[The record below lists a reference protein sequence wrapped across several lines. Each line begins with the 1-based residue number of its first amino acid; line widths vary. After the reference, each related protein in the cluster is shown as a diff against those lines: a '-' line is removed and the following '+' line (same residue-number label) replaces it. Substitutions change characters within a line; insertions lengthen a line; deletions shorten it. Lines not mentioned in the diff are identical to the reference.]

1 MSDRGA
7 ALLFTLLIH
16 LLVFG
21 LLVFSWSTDP
31 SLHKAP
37 VIPPHVK
44 ATMVETSKQ
53 KTAPVSKPKPEQKPA
68 PKPEPKPK
76 PKPKPKPEPKP
87 EPKPD
92 PKKPEPKPKPK
103 PEPTNKPAPKPKPKP
118 EPKSDPKPTIPD
130 IEEPSLEEMLA
141 EEELEM
147 AKPTEPSAQES
158 QEAASNADQSDVEVA
173 SHSDAIRAAVK
184 QRWRIP
190 GTYRGR
196 NDLKTTVRIRT
207 IPGGEVLNVSVVSS
221 SGYPQ
226 FDDSV
231 IKAVELASP
240 LPVPA
245 GALFDKEFRS
255 FLMEFEPTGVSQ

>member
-1 MSDRGA
+1 MSDRQVA
-7 ALLFTLLIH
+7 IAFTLFIH
-16 LLVFG
+16 LVVFG
-21 LLVFSWSTDP
+21 LLLFSWSTDP

-53 KTAPVSKPKPEQKPA
+53 KKAPVAKPTPEKKPA
-68 PKPEPKPK
+68 PKPKPVEKPKPK
-76 PKPKPKPEPKP
+76 PAEKPKPVEKPKPKPAEKPKPVAKPKPKPEPKP
-87 EPKPD
+87 APKPD
-92 PKKPEPKPKPK
+92 PKPVVPE
-103 PEPTNKPAPKPKPKP
+103 
-118 EPKSDPKPTIPD
+118 
-130 IEEPSLEEMLA
+130 IEEASLEEMLA
-141 EEELEM
+141 DEEIEM
-147 AKPTEPSAQES
+147 DRKPEPAPDEA
-158 QEAASNADQSDVEVA
+158 EDAASNADQSDVEVA

-207 IPGGEVLNVSVVSS
+207 IPGGDVLDVSVVES

-226 FDDSV
+226 FDESV
-231 IKAVELASP
+231 IKAVQLASP
-240 LPVPA
+240 LPVPS

-255 FLMEFEPTGVSQ
+255 FLMMFEPTGVSQ

>member
-1 MSDRGA
+1 MSDRQVA
-7 ALLFTLLIH
+7 IAFTLFIH
-16 LLVFG
+16 LVVFG
-21 LLVFSWSTDP
+21 LLLFSWSTDP

-53 KTAPVSKPKPEQKPA
+53 KKAPVAKPTPEKKPA
-68 PKPEPKPK
+68 PKPKPVEKPKPK
-76 PKPKPKPEPKP
+76 PAEKPKPVEKPKPKPAEKPKPAAKPKPKPEPKP
-87 EPKPD
+87 APKPD
-92 PKKPEPKPKPK
+92 PKPVVPE
-103 PEPTNKPAPKPKPKP
+103 
-118 EPKSDPKPTIPD
+118 
-130 IEEPSLEEMLA
+130 IEEASLEEMLA
-141 EEELEM
+141 DEEIEM
-147 AKPTEPSAQES
+147 DRKPEPASDEAED
-158 QEAASNADQSDVEVA
+158 AASNADQSDVEVA

-207 IPGGEVLNVSVVSS
+207 IPGGDVLDVSVVES

-226 FDDSV
+226 FDESV
-231 IKAVELASP
+231 IKAVQLASP
-240 LPVPA
+240 LPVPS

-255 FLMEFEPTGVSQ
+255 FLMMFEPTGVSQ

>member
-53 KTAPVSKPKPEQKPA
+53 KKAPVSKPKPEQKPA

-76 PKPKPKPEPKP
+76 PKPKPKPEPK
-87 EPKPD
+87 
-92 PKKPEPKPKPK
+92 KPEPKPKPK
-103 PEPTNKPAPKPKPKP
+103 PKPEPTKKPAPKPEPKP
-118 EPKSDPKPTIPD
+118 EPKPDPKPVIPD

-147 AKPTEPSAQES
+147 AKPTEPSPRES

-173 SHSDAIRAAVK
+173 SFTDAISAQVG

-190 GTYRGR
+190 GNYRNR
-196 NDLKTTVRIRT
+196 DDIKTQVRIQM
-207 IPGGEVLNVSVVSS
+207 IPGGEVVNVSVVKS
-221 SGYPQ
+221 SGYPD
-226 FDDSV
+226 FDESV
-231 IKAVELASP
+231 MNAVKLASP
-240 LPVPA
+240 LPVPD
-245 GALFDKEFRS
+245 GPLFDKQFRS
-255 FLMEFEPTGVSQ
+255 LVIEFDPGVAQ

>member
-53 KTAPVSKPKPEQKPA
+53 KKAPVSKPKPEQKPA

-76 PKPKPKPEPKP
+76 PKPKPKPEPK
-87 EPKPD
+87 
-92 PKKPEPKPKPK
+92 KPEPKPKPK
-103 PEPTNKPAPKPKPKP
+103 PKPEPTKKPAPKPEPKP
-118 EPKSDPKPTIPD
+118 EPKPDPKPVIPD

-141 EEELEM
+141 EEEL
-147 AKPTEPSAQES
+147 
-158 QEAASNADQSDVEVA
+158 
-173 SHSDAIRAAVK
+173 
-184 QRWRIP
+184 
-190 GTYRGR
+190 
-196 NDLKTTVRIRT
+196 
-207 IPGGEVLNVSVVSS
+207 
-221 SGYPQ
+221 
-226 FDDSV
+226 
-231 IKAVELASP
+231 
-240 LPVPA
+240 
-245 GALFDKEFRS
+245 
-255 FLMEFEPTGVSQ
+255 

>member
-1 MSDRGA
+1 MSDRQVA
-7 ALLFTLLIH
+7 VAFTLLIH
-16 LLVFG
+16 LVVFG

-44 ATMVETSKQ
+44 ATMVEKSKQ
-53 KTAPVSKPKPEQKPA
+53 KKAPVAKPTPEKKTKPKPKPKPVEKPKPKPEPA
-68 PKPEPKPK
+68 DKPK
-76 PKPKPKPEPKP
+76 PKPKPKPPEKPKPSTKPKPAP

-92 PKKPEPKPKPK
+92 PKPDIPE
-103 PEPTNKPAPKPKPKP
+103 
-118 EPKSDPKPTIPD
+118 

-141 EEELEM
+141 DEEIEM
-147 AKPTEPSAQES
+147 DNQAQEPAADEDE
-158 QEAASNADQSDVEVA
+158 EAASNADQSDVEVA

-226 FDDSV
+226 FDESV

-240 LPVPA
+240 LPVPT

>member
-7 ALLFTLLIH
+7 ALLFTLFIH

-31 SLHKAP
+31 ALHKAP

-53 KTAPVSKPKPEQKPA
+53 KKAPVSKPKPEQKPA

-87 EPKPD
+87 EPK
-92 PKKPEPKPKPK
+92 KPEPKPKPK
-103 PEPTNKPAPKPKPKP
+103 PEPTKKPDPKPAPKP
-118 EPKSDPKPTIPD
+118 DPKPDPKPVIPD

-147 AKPTEPSAQES
+147 AKPMEPSQQES
-158 QEAASNADQSDVEVA
+158 QDAVSNADQSDVEVA
-173 SHSDAIRAAVK
+173 SFKDQIGAAIY

-190 GTYRGR
+190 GNYRNR
-196 NDLKTTVRIRT
+196 DDLKVIVRIHL
-207 IPGGEVLNVSVVSS
+207 IPGGEVVNVTVVET

-226 FDDSV
+226 LDESIV
-231 IKAVELASP
+231 NAVELASP
-240 LPVPA
+240 LPVPS
-245 GALFDKEFRS
+245 GETFNQNFRS
-255 FLMEFEPTGVSQ
+255 FLFGFVPKGASQ